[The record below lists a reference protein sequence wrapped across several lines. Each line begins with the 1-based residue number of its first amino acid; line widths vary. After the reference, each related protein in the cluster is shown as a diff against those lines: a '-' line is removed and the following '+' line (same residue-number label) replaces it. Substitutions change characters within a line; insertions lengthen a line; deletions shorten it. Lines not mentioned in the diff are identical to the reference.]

1 MQRSLSLAT
10 NLQPAML
17 CFLIPLSAFGFPLL
31 PGCSGSGMQAD
42 AGASTAAREEIVEE
56 LFVNAVGLLNE
67 LDRYN
72 PNDVLPQILG
82 RLNQWIA
89 LRKPIA
95 GWAVDP
101 LVAGLPP
108 EVRKLP
114 ALENLAQFKF
124 DREDGLTLQE
134 AVWLR
139 DVARTAV

>member
-1 MQRSLSLAT
+1 MHRMNSSPRSALRFPHSAFRFCSFPFWRSLAVRALA
-10 NLQPAML
+10 P
-17 CFLIPLSAFGFPLL
+17 
-31 PGCSGSGMQAD
+31 AD
-42 AGASTAAREEIVEE
+42 AGASAASREEIVEE

-89 LRKPIA
+89 LRKPIV
-95 GWAVDP
+95 GWEVDP
-101 LVAGLPP
+101 LVAGLPA

-139 DVARTAV
+139 DAALGRRP